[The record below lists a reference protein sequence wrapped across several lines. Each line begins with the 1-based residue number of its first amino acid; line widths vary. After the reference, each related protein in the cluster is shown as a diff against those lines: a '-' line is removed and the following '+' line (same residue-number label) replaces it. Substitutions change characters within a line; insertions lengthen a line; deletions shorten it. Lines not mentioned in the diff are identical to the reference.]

1 MYSLEQKLTQWTK
14 MDRSKC
20 QMISSGSLTLCKGY
34 KVEQTKIKRKRVI
47 GGGKNKDTYATD
59 VECFSLSDVISKTLT
74 HDVYH

>member
-1 MYSLEQKLTQWTK
+1 M
-14 MDRSKC
+14 C
-20 QMISSGSLTLCKGY
+20 QMISSGSLTLCKGC
-34 KVEQTKIKRKRVI
+34 KVEQTNVKRKRVI